1 MVKKYFHLF
10 ITKYY
15 LLFISLYYVLFNFL
29 FVTEFQVSGILYV
42 IFFIFLLVITIVV
55 LSFSMDTMR
64 FKIPVFLFFFC
75 TCFFAK
81 NIYYL
86 LFSFVILFAILI
98 HYFICYHWV
107 RILCTVF
114 GILLFLFFIINLP
127 LILLLFFFSFPKM
140 DVIDE
145 NSHYYC
151 GDYEIYQY
159 TAGVFDSTHYR
170 VSKRYEVISFS
181 PVIEIV
187 YRKTISNEV
196 SDYYTVFH
204 DSCILVKEDSYRE
217 KRINH

>member
-64 FKIPVFLFFFC
+64 FKIPVFLFLFLYLFFRKKYILFA
-75 TCFFAK
+75 FF
-81 NIYYL
+81 
-86 LFSFVILFAILI
+86 FRDFFAILI

-127 LILLLFFFSFPKM
+127 LILFLFFFSFPKM

-145 NSHYYC
+145 GSHYYC

-159 TAGVFDSTHYR
+159 TAEFLILPII
-170 VSKRYEVISFS
+170 K
-181 PVIEIV
+181 
-187 YRKTISNEV
+187 
-196 SDYYTVFH
+196 
-204 DSCILVKEDSYRE
+204 LVKGMRFFLFLQ
-217 KRINH
+217 